1 MNHLKL
7 LNRLKLQHIL
17 FFITILFGLGGTFN
31 LLGAIRTSEYK
42 EVSGYITDVE
52 TTSELTR
59 SGRRTL
65 YNYTIIWTCDGKMYK
80 RNVHEAINAPDE
92 STTEFW
98 ADENN
103 TTAIASK
110 PTEIRN
116 AAFLDIIIA
125 VVSAIL
131 GGILHSR
138 TKKID
143 KSNKKNTQKETDE
156 NYYYAFIMLA
166 IGLFFII
173 VILALLLWADLKEGK
188 PFDPVMKDELFVFSI
203 LFVIC
208 LIGIKIKKNKI
219 EE

>member
-1 MNHLKL
+1 M
-7 LNRLKLQHIL
+7 NRLNLQYML
-17 FFITILFGLGGTFN
+17 FIIAITSVLCGIFN
-31 LLGAIRTSEYK
+31 FLSSIHTSEYK

-80 RNVHEAINAPDE
+80 RNVHEAMNAPDE

-103 TTAIASK
+103 TTAIASS

-116 AAFLDIIIA
+116 EAYLNIIVAI
-125 VVSAIL
+125 VSVIF

-138 TKKID
+138 TKKTD

-156 NYYYAFIMLA
+156 NYYYYALIVLA
-166 IGLFFII
+166 IGMFFGI
-173 VILALLLWADLKEGK
+173 VILALLLLSDLKEGK
-188 PFDPVMKDELFVFSI
+188 PFNKDELDVLSV
-203 LFVIC
+203 LSVSFVIC
-208 LIGIKIKKNKI
+208 LIGIKIKKIRLKNR
-219 EE
+219 